1 MSNDLAPRTPDD
13 ICTEINA
20 CSTKL
25 AQAEKKAQDWRDT
38 RRQFLQELKDKFPDI
53 WLKEVKE
60 KCNIGRA
67 MAYRILQLPPPEKS
81 SENNGP
87 SSTSRQAEHSSE
99 EEAKHQEERPRDIAI
114 RLSSKAP
121 ETPEELAADA
131 ILLVESF
138 FEQYQIDLQLTRA
151 ALIRMLTA
159 AHKARIIEGDATAEK
174 SPWRRSAVGHRAR
187 RTSPRKRQCL
197 SRRRQPMRQRRRPRP
212 PLVTASILRT
222 ALRSVQPI
230 TTTTSVTQ
238 IIRCIDRCLIRR
250 CSHDCRT
257 LYGRTARRAPYARR
271 EIRLLLLRSC
281 DFFSRQRTRNRN
293 LVA

>member
-87 SSTSRQAEHSSE
+87 ESTSRQAEHSSE
-99 EEAKHQEERPRDIAI
+99 EEAEHQEERPRDIAI

-138 FEQYQIDLQLTRA
+138 LEQYQIDLQL
-151 ALIRMLTA
+151 
-159 AHKARIIEGDATAEK
+159 
-174 SPWRRSAVGHRAR
+174 AR
-187 RTSPRKRQCL
+187 R
-197 SRRRQPMRQRRRPRP
+197 
-212 PLVTASILRT
+212 
-222 ALRSVQPI
+222 
-230 TTTTSVTQ
+230 
-238 IIRCIDRCLIRR
+238 
-250 CSHDCRT
+250 H
-257 LYGRTARRAPYARR
+257 
-271 EIRLLLLRSC
+271 
-281 DFFSRQRTRNRN
+281 
-293 LVA
+293 